1 MAEGVKE
8 RDMEQQSEP
17 TVRQRRVP
25 PPELG
30 RMLGEA
36 RMRAGL
42 RGTEA
47 ARLTG
52 VSRQYLV
59 RLETGQRC
67 PSVEVA
73 ERLAVVLRLTGAEA
87 GKLMAAAAKPG
98 RGPAA

>member
-1 MAEGVKE
+1 MTDQTVVRE
-8 RDMEQQSEP
+8 RR
-17 TVRQRRVP
+17 TP
-25 PPELG
+25 PAGLG
-30 RMLGEA
+30 RMLNEA
-36 RMRAGL
+36 RLRAGL

-73 ERLAVVLRLTGAEA
+73 ERLAVVLQLTGAEA

-98 RGPAA
+98 RGRAA